1 MSKIVDID
9 SRRSDSYRFESMM
22 KPHFPFLYNSAR
34 RLTASSDDAEDLVQE
49 VCVKAYLRLADL
61 EAMDYQR
68 AWLLRILYNLFIDD
82 QRRQRRS
89 PVSLAGSSEP
99 IDITQFSGPDN
110 LQPEKEAERELIVR
124 SILNAM
130 SLLSKEQCSLLV
142 LHDIDGFSVAELQT
156 LTGLPAGT
164 IKSKL
169 HRARIKLGKLLQREA
184 PAEALMTQA
193 GV

>member
-1 MSKIVDID
+1 M
-9 SRRSDSYRFESMM
+9 
-22 KPHFPFLYNSAR
+22 
-34 RLTASSDDAEDLVQE
+34 
-49 VCVKAYLRLADL
+49 KAYLRLADL

-82 QRRQRRS
+82 QRRHRRS

-130 SLLSKEQCSLLV
+130 SLLSKEQCSLLA

>member
-9 SRRSDSYRFESMM
+9 SRRSDSCRFEATM
-22 KPHFPFLYNSAR
+22 KPHFPALYNSAR
-34 RLTASSDDAEDLVQE
+34 RLTASSADAEDLVQE

-61 EAMDYQR
+61 EAMEYQR

-89 PVSLAGSSEP
+89 PVSLAGRSEP
-99 IDITQFSGPDN
+99 VDLTQFSGPDN
-110 LQPEKEAERELIVR
+110 LQPEKEAERQIVVR

-130 SLLSKEQCSLLV
+130 NLLSKEQCSLLG
-142 LHDIDGFSVAELQT
+142 LHDVDGFSVAELQR
-156 LTGLPAGT
+156 LTGMPAGT

-169 HRARIKLGKLLQREA
+169 HRARVKLGKLLLREA
-184 PAEALMTQA
+184 PVEALMTQA
-193 GV
+193 GT